1 MFSGNFIVIS
11 GTTLAMVGLTFA
23 GIRFPW
29 GSAQVLI
36 PLVIGLASIGAFIF
50 YEAKVPN
57 GPSIPWDILNNR
69 TSLSG

>member
-1 MFSGNFIVIS
+1 
-11 GTTLAMVGLTFA
+11 MVGLTFA